1 MNATIRGDFDSYD
14 FIHELEAYIDEW
26 FASSGG
32 HDVTLTI
39 GGNNSI
45 NLVMGEEYYYDLIDD
60 IRFDFRR
67 LIRNLFIDEEEY

>member
-1 MNATIRGDFDSYD
+1 MRATISGDFDSYD
-14 FIHELEAYIDEW
+14 FIHELETYIDKW
-26 FASSGG
+26 FSSSGG
-32 HDVTLTI
+32 QDVTLTI